1 MLIKPKKLNRQSG
14 EIIPNGRPRL
24 KIAMT
29 NIEKP
34 IEIGL
39 QRVGNRW
46 GGLSMKQR
54 WSPSTFIAA
63 DFLMSFYSILFFTLV
78 FFLSFVVF
86 WIDGEIVKN

>member
-1 MLIKPKKLNRQSG
+1 MLLSEHKLKPKKLNRPSG

-39 QRVGNRW
+39 QRVGNRYEAKFYCSRFSNEFF
-46 GGLSMKQR
+46 GLNYNYANRQ
-54 WSPSTFIAA
+54 IA
-63 DFLMSFYSILFFTLV
+63 DRLLQC
-78 FFLSFVVF
+78 
-86 WIDGEIVKN
+86 